1 MKKILG
7 VLVAGILLFS
17 CCAVFAEGETATSPD
32 LSGFDFSKLEEGIT
46 QGTIVLQD
54 ESSFAIAPTSDKV
67 TVAGNMVSVQNGGV
81 FMLLTLPDAYLCFT
95 QDYNASLQ
103 TYAMLN
109 DQSLREGLQNHMVQ
123 NDIHY
128 YLLDMYT
135 TNESAILS
143 IGPDQASMMIYNM
156 KNLNSSDLNDI
167 GAAFAQGGGV
177 SYGGSY
183 SSSTATWLKFTGKVN
198 MYMTIVGGQYIV
210 YQIGNASSAD
220 AEGILSALSIY

>member
-1 MKKILG
+1 
-7 VLVAGILLFS
+7 
-17 CCAVFAEGETATSPD
+17 
-32 LSGFDFSKLEEGIT
+32 
-46 QGTIVLQD
+46 
-54 ESSFAIAPTSDKV
+54 
-67 TVAGNMVSVQNGGV
+67 
-81 FMLLTLPDAYLCFT
+81 
-95 QDYNASLQ
+95 
-103 TYAMLN
+103 
-109 DQSLREGLQNHMVQ
+109 
-123 NDIHY
+123 
-128 YLLDMYT
+128 MYT

-143 IGPDQASMMIYNM
+143 IEPDQASMMIYNM

-177 SYGGSY
+177 TYGGSY